1 MNGAARPATSETR
14 TRGAALASLRRAL
27 AEAGIET
34 AALDARILAAAALGT
49 DAAGLIAHPDLP
61 IGAEEARRLD
71 DFMRRRRAR
80 EPLARI
86 LGEREFWGMPFSIC
100 AATLVPRPDTETVVE
115 TALRLFPDRQEP
127 LRIIDLGTGSGCIL
141 VALLHERPRAFGLGI
156 DRSFEALTTA
166 RFNASRNGVLDRA
179 VFAAGDW
186 AKATCG
192 QFDLL
197 VSNPPYIPT
206 GVIATLAP
214 DVREHDPLRALD
226 GGPDGLAAYR
236 VILSE
241 ARRLLRPQGVA
252 VLEIGYDQAEAL
264 RGLAAGAGLEFLAL
278 AHDLSAKPRCV
289 ALKRP

>member
-1 MNGAARPATSETR
+1 MK
-14 TRGAALASLRRAL
+14 
-27 AEAGIET
+27 
-34 AALDARILAAAALGT
+34 
-49 DAAGLIAHPDLP
+49 
-61 IGAEEARRLD
+61 
-71 DFMRRRRAR
+71 
-80 EPLARI
+80 
-86 LGEREFWGMPFSIC
+86 FWGMPFSIC

-156 DRSFEALTTA
+156 DRSFEALRTA

-226 GGPDGLAAYR
+226 GGPDGLPPTA
-236 VILSE
+236 SFFPKPGGFF
-241 ARRLLRPQGVA
+241 ARRASRSSRSAMTRPRRCA
-252 VLEIGYDQAEAL
+252 VLRQARAL
-264 RGLAAGAGLEFLAL
+264 NF
-278 AHDLSAKPRCV
+278 
-289 ALKRP
+289 